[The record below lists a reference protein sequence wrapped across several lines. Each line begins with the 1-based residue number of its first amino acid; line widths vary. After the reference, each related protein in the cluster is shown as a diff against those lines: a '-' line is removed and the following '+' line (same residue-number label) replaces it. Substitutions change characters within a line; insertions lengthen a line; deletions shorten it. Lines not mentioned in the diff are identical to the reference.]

1 MKKDFSGST
10 REEAHR
16 KAQEWWTSQK
26 GLRETHPRTE
36 IAIGDSANMRE
47 AERWAVTV
55 HYETET

>member
-16 KAQEWWTSQK
+16 KAREWWDTQR
-26 GLRETHPRTE
+26 GLRETNRTE

-47 AERWAVTV
+47 AETWTVTIQ
-55 HYETET
+55 YELESS